1 MEIYGRCI
9 LNARNQ
15 VIKGEEL
22 EMGTSS
28 LREGEEINKSDRS
41 EGEIRKGKKGIF
53 FFTSTT

>member
-1 MEIYGRCI
+1 M
-9 LNARNQ
+9 
-15 VIKGEEL
+15 IKGEEL

-53 FFTSTT
+53 FSHQPHS